1 MPVNFLRLRLL
12 GVDVLFLDYRKAFD
26 SVAHKKLI
34 EKLQLFGI
42 QGNML
47 RWIEQFLVGRSM
59 RVRVRGV
66 YSALIDVLSRVPQGS
81 VLGPL
86 LFLLFVNDL
95 PMFADDTKLWI
106 TLKSKTDSAIL
117 QNDLDNLIAWSNQ
130 WLLKFNPSKCKLMH
144 IGHNLSTEYHMV
156 DDIGKNVMIEE
167 TSLEKDLGI
176 YVSSDLKPSTQ
187 CAKAA

>member
-1 MPVNFLRLRLL
+1 MQHRSSLTNLLETLEAWTEALDNGL

-59 RVRVRGV
+59 RVRVKGV
-66 YSALIDVLSRVPQGS
+66 YSALIEVLSGVPKGS

-95 PMFADDTKLWI
+95 PEWIVSSLKMFADDTKLWI

-117 QNDLDNLIAWSNQ
+117 QNDLDNLITWSNQ
-130 WLLKFNPSKCKLMH
+130 C
-144 IGHNLSTEYHMV
+144 MV
-156 DDIGKNVMIEE
+156 TKIQPKQMQVDAHR
-167 TSLEKDLGI
+167 SQPF
-176 YVSSDLKPSTQ
+176 Y
-187 CAKAA
+187 